1 MTPLTDTIK
10 LSEIDKPPTTT
21 ILRYAKDDLYTNP
34 VITSKRYIEEYI
46 KMPMHSQWIRQ
57 RNVIYTIDKERCD
70 IWLKCSHL
78 IPETESL
85 LCAAQEQTSATNY
98 VRKKLWKMNYSLVC
112 RLCKVKDETVSHI
125 ISGCT
130 MLADTK
136 YTTRYER
143 VCTYVH
149 WCLLNELGVKTCDEW
164 YKHIPKES
172 TECDDVTV
180 MWDLT
185 IQTDAHIPANRPD
198 ITIHDRKNKYATFI
212 DISIPNDVNVIKK
225 TAEKLVKYRDLEI
238 EVQKCWGLR
247 KVKTVPII
255 IGALGSVCT
264 GQKQYLKE
272 LTKKI
277 DFKILQKT
285 ALLGTANI
293 LRNVLSMN
301 VAID

>member
-1 MTPLTDTIK
+1 M
-10 LSEIDKPPTTT
+10 
-21 ILRYAKDDLYTNP
+21 
-34 VITSKRYIEEYI
+34 
-46 KMPMHSQWIRQ
+46 
-57 RNVIYTIDKERCD
+57 
-70 IWLKCSHL
+70 
-78 IPETESL
+78 
-85 LCAAQEQTSATNY
+85 
-98 VRKKLWKMNYSLVC
+98 
-112 RLCKVKDETVSHI
+112 
-125 ISGCT
+125 
-130 MLADTK
+130 
-136 YTTRYER
+136 
-143 VCTYVH
+143 
-149 WCLLNELGVKTCDEW
+149 
-164 YKHIPKES
+164 
-172 TECDDVTV
+172 
-180 MWDLT
+180 
-185 IQTDAHIPANRPD
+185 PD